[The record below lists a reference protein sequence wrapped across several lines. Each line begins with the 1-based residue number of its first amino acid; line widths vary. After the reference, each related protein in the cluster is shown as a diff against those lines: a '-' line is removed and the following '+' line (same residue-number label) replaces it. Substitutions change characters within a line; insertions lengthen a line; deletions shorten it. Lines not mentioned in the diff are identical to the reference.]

1 MLTTIIFKAM
11 LLVAFV
17 VSPSACESV
26 VLDHHDA
33 IARYL
38 VEGEAPSNVT
48 PMDSIMAHYSSS
60 TIEKFQAQ
68 VVVGAPEAGSCLG
81 ELGKETT
88 GRDLNPVYNCNAMP
102 LGENTKY
109 NVLGFPDIFAWL
121 KLPASPFISGL
132 LNPGGF
138 DLGSTFE
145 DLADGTIF
153 PDGSKT
159 TDNCIPFSESASE
172 ARAKA
177 TSGTANVTAELAR
190 KARLCEI
197 GNGDPCCG
205 SSSCIDLTSDD
216 TSASFEC
223 VATCLKPGDECFSDG
238 QCTCIGNGYNCAV
251 DETKEDSAT
260 NPTATCQ
267 TVDDT
272 SLGLRPICLVCNND
286 MFAIRFLPALFPFY
300 PG

>member
-1 MLTTIIFKAM
+1 MLFKAM
-11 LLVAFV
+11 LLLAFFV
-17 VSPSACESV
+17 TPSACESV

-38 VEGEAPSNVT
+38 VEGDAPPNVT
-48 PMDSIMAHYSSS
+48 PMDSITTHYSNS
-60 TIEKFQAQ
+60 TIGKFQEII
-68 VVVGAPEAGSCLG
+68 GSPGAGSCLG
-81 ELGKETT
+81 ALGKETT
-88 GRDLNPVYNCNAMP
+88 GGDLSPVYNCNAMP
-102 LGENTKY
+102 LGENTAY
-109 NVLGFPDIFAWL
+109 NVLGFPDVFEWL
-121 KLPASPFISGL
+121 KLPDSPAISGL

-159 TDNCIPFSESASE
+159 TDDCIPFSKSASE

-177 TSGTANVTAELAR
+177 TNDTGSVTAASAR
-190 KARLCEI
+190 QARLCTI

-205 SSSCIDLTSDD
+205 PSSCIDLTPEDA
-216 TSASFEC
+216 SASFEC
-223 VATCLKPGDECFSDG
+223 VATCLKLGDECFSDG
-238 QCTCIGNGYNCAV
+238 QCTCIGTGYECAV
-251 DETKEDSAT
+251 DGTQEDSAT

-267 TVDDT
+267 KIGDS
-272 SLGLRPICLVCNND
+272 SLGLKPICLVCNND

-300 PG
+300 WQ